1 MRVQWSLKLVYTVL
15 AVVALPLASCANGQS
30 DAPSRSNANQS
41 GHATINSSTSS
52 SSPAANAT
60 SFSFSQNAYK
70 SSPTYTIRTTTSLSK
85 LRHGHQEF
93 TINLANA
100 NSSLII
106 AFIGYS
112 GPTSYTLS
120 NRTNG
125 GDVRI
130 TLGQQYWDLSL
141 TPTASCSLTVL
152 SDIPTQR
159 SGIDRMQG
167 KFACPLLPPGG
178 LDKTAHAVT
187 ITNGTFDVLILVE
200 S

>member
-1 MRVQWSLKLVYTVL
+1 MRVQWSLKLVY
-15 AVVALPLASCANGQS
+15 AVIAMVALPLTSCANGQS
-30 DAPSRSNANQS
+30 YTPSRSNANQP
-41 GHATINSSTSS
+41 GHAATNSSTSS
-52 SSPAANAT
+52 SSSATNAT

-70 SSPTYTIRTTTSLSK
+70 SSPTYTIHSTASLSK

-152 SDIPTQR
+152 SDIPTQQP
-159 SGIDRMQG
+159 GINRMQG
-167 KFACPLLPPGG
+167 KFACPILPPGG

-187 ITNGTFDVLILVE
+187 VTNGTFDVLILVE

>member
-1 MRVQWSLKLVYTVL
+1 MCVQWRLWLSY
-15 AVVALPLASCANGQS
+15 AVIAMATLSLASCASGQS
-30 DAPSRSNANQS
+30 YAPSRSHANQPV
-41 GHATINSSTSS
+41 HDVTSS
-52 SSPAANAT
+52 PGENTALAANAT
-60 SFSFSQNAYK
+60 SFSFSHDAYT
-70 SSPTYTIRTTTSLSK
+70 SSLTYTIHTTAPLSK

-100 NSSLII
+100 HNSLII

-112 GPTSYTLS
+112 GPASYTLA

-141 TPTASCSLTVL
+141 TPTASCSLTIL
-152 SDIPTQR
+152 SDIPTQQA
-159 SGIDRMQG
+159 GLDRMQG
-167 KFACPLLPPGG
+167 RFACPMLPPGG
-178 LDKTAHAVT
+178 LDKTAHAVRG
-187 ITNGTFDVLILVE
+187 TNGTFDVLILVE